1 MAVHAGTRIP
11 DVGGP
16 SAQVTRVIG
25 VILHN
30 WPLKLAAV
38 GLATL
43 LYGGLVLSQSSA
55 TLTGV
60 VPVDV
65 RNQPADTF
73 LLQSIRPV
81 TEIRYFTPANVRPIE
96 SDFQAWVDLGNVD
109 PSGGPVSVPVH
120 LESIDPRVRV
130 LGFEPQNVTVDLD
143 QLSDK
148 IVPVQVDHGEAPPTM
163 TLGEETID
171 PTEVHVI
178 GPATV
183 LERVAAARA
192 SVVIQSSG
200 IDVDQDVELVAVDSV
215 GDAVP
220 QVNVDPATAHVKIPV
235 FSDRQS
241 KTLPVRPQ
249 VTGTPAGGFEI
260 SSVSVV
266 PSIVTVEGDADQL
279 QALAG
284 LDTAPIPVGGFSET
298 KTVDAALAP
307 PSGVVLIDVQTVK
320 VTIGIRA
327 VTSTRTFEVGVRII
341 GAQPGLDYDV
351 GVDRVLLTV
360 GGNPVDLDRIIGSTL
375 AADLDVTSLGPGT
388 TNVTVGATLPANVT
402 LVTASP
408 GSVPVTVTARASAS
422 PSG

>member
-1 MAVHAGTRIP
+1 M
-11 DVGGP
+11 
-16 SAQVTRVIG
+16 TRVIG

-60 VPVDV
+60 VPVDP
-65 RNQPADTF
+65 RNQPPDTF

-81 TEIRYFTPANVRPIE
+81 TEIRYFTPSNVRPIE
-96 SDFQAWVDLGNVD
+96 SDFQAWVDLADVD
-109 PSGGPVSVPVH
+109 PNGGPTSVPVH
-120 LESIDPRVRV
+120 LQSIDPRVRV

-148 IVPVQVDHGEAPPTM
+148 IVPVQIDHGEAPPTM
-163 TLGEETID
+163 TLGDEKVD

-215 GDAVP
+215 GDAVA
-220 QVNVDPATAHVKIPV
+220 QVNVDPATAHVTIPV
-235 FSDRQS
+235 FSNRQS
-241 KTLPVRPQ
+241 KTLPVKPQ
-249 VTGTPAGGFEI
+249 VTGSPAGGFEI
-260 SSVSVV
+260 SSVTVE
-266 PSIVTVEGDADQL
+266 PPIVTVEGDADAL
-279 QALAG
+279 QALAA
-284 LDTAPIPVGGFSET
+284 LDTEPIPVGGFSET
-298 KTVDAALAP
+298 KTVDVALAP
-307 PSGVVLIDVQTVK
+307 PTGVVVLGAQQVK
-320 VTIGIRA
+320 VTIGVRA
-327 VTSTRTFEVGVRII
+327 VTATRTFEVGVRII
-341 GAQPGLDYDV
+341 GAQPGFEYDV

-375 AADLDVTSLGPGT
+375 AADLDVTSLVPGT
-388 TNVTVGATLPANVT
+388 TDVPVGATLPPNVT
-402 LVTASP
+402 LVAASP
-408 GSVPVTVTARASAS
+408 ATIPVAVTARATAS

>member
-1 MAVHAGTRIP
+1 
-11 DVGGP
+11 
-16 SAQVTRVIG
+16 VTRVIG

-65 RNQPADTF
+65 RNQPPDTF

-96 SDFQAWVDLGNVD
+96 SDFEAWVDLADVD
-109 PSGGPVSVPVH
+109 PNGGPVSLPVH

-130 LGFEPQNVTVDLD
+130 LGFEPQNVTVDLGK
-143 QLSDK
+143 LSDK
-148 IVPVQVDHGEAPPTM
+148 VVPVQVDHGEAPPTM
-163 TLGEETID
+163 TLGDETID

-183 LERVAAARA
+183 LERVTAARA

-220 QVNVDPATAHVKIPV
+220 QVNVDPASAHVTIPV
-235 FSDRQS
+235 FSNRQS

-260 SSVSVV
+260 SSVTVT
-266 PSIVTVEGDADQL
+266 PPIVTVEGDADDL
-279 QALAG
+279 QTLTG
-284 LDTAPIPVGGFSET
+284 IDTEPIPIGGFSET
-298 KTVDAALAP
+298 KTVDVPLALPTSVIA
-307 PSGVVLIDVQTVK
+307 LDAQTVT
-320 VTIGIRA
+320 VTIDIRA
-327 VTSTRTFEVGVRII
+327 VTGTRTFEVGVRII
-341 GAQPGLDYDV
+341 GAQPGFDYDV

-375 AADLDVTSLGPGT
+375 AADLDVTSLVAGT
-388 TNVTVGATLPANVT
+388 TDVNVGATLPANVT
-402 LVTASP
+402 LVAASP
-408 GSVPVTVTARASAS
+408 PQVPVTVTARPTAS